1 MSGARAFINPASQSY
16 ASLKADLRLTAYE
29 QAKFDVLNAHIV
41 NRVVRGGELVI
52 VGDPGTPS
60 CTRQE
65 AYLMGKAAIIHQ
77 DIELNGAGVDDF
89 FIENFELLQSLLTHA
104 SLGVGAVGTGWSGHL
119 EHIKKTL
126 EDIERLHRNY
136 LGGGTLK
143 ERDVFYARRAE
154 LFAEL
159 DRQLKFFLA
168 HGAGLRRQASIKR
181 MLEISTK
188 SYLTQGEIARYA
200 EKTSGVAKAV
210 NVIKRGVYVG
220 IGLEVTAAG
229 LKLQKACTAGR
240 DEICKEARYIE
251 GFSLVGSLGGGT
263 VGGVIGGATAA
274 RACVMLGV
282 ATRGLGKLACAII
295 GGSTA
300 GSLLGEEGSERGA
313 LLGRRLYEAEL

>member
-1 MSGARAFINPASQSY
+1 MSGARAFINPRPQSY

-29 QAKFDVLNAHIV
+29 QTKFDVLNAHIV
-41 NRVVRGGELVI
+41 DRVVRGGELVI
-52 VGDPGTPS
+52 VGDPDTPS

-65 AYLMGKAAIIHQ
+65 AYLMGKAAIVHQ
-77 DIELNGAGVDDF
+77 DIELSGAGVDDF

-104 SLGVGAVGTGWSGHL
+104 SLGVGAVGAGWSGHL

-126 EDIERLHRNY
+126 EDIERLHRTY

-143 ERDVFYARRAE
+143 ERDVFYAMRAE

-210 NVIKRGVYVG
+210 NVIRRGVYVG

-229 LKLQKACTAGR
+229 LKIQQACTVGR
-240 DEICKEARYIE
+240 DEACREAKYVE
-251 GFSLVGSLGGGT
+251 SASLTGSIAGGLA
-263 VGGVIGGATAA
+263 GGAAGGAA
-274 RACVMLGV
+274 ASYACVFLGL
-282 ATRGLGKLACAII
+282 ATRGLGKLACAVI
-295 GGSTA
+295 GGS
-300 GSLLGEEGSERGA
+300 LGGEYIGQVGSEGGA
-313 LLGRRLYEAEL
+313 LVGRELYEANR